1 MPVQFLNLLLS
12 LMNEQQL
19 GSQILLTEHR
29 MNNKDVINWNTK
41 EKLNVNLRSIPD
53 QPVIGLP
60 LRLFQG
66 PNPTAQSGHP
76 LRRMRK
82 LLNLLDA
89 IRQM

>member
-1 MPVQFLNLLLS
+1 MPVQLLNLLLS

-29 MNNKDVINWNTK
+29 MNNKFVINRNTF
-41 EKLNVNLRSIPD
+41 EKWNVNLRSIPD
-53 QPVIGLP
+53 QPVLGLP

-66 PNPTAQSGHP
+66 PNPTTQSDHL

-82 LLNLLDA
+82 LLNLWDA